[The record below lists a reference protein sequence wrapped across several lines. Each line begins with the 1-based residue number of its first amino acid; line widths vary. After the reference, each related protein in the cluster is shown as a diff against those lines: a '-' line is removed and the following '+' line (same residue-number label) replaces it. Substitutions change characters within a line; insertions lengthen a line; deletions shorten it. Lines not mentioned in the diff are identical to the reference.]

1 MKNKRRAFIGIDG
14 GGSKTLAVVI
24 DEEGHELGR
33 GFTASSNQACVGI
46 ARAAARI
53 CDAAAEAAQ
62 QAGVSPPFDAACL
75 GLAGVDRPDDRD
87 AVLRHLGGLAREIRI
102 GNDGELILGA
112 LDGGIGMAVIVGTG
126 SIALGRDASG
136 RSVRAGG
143 WGHVMGDEGSGYDLG
158 QRVLRHAVRA
168 ADHRG
173 PQTRLLDL
181 VMQHFGLEKPSDLT
195 GRVYPAEDKA
205 AIARLAHLVFQ
216 AAEEGDHIAHE
227 MLERGS
233 SELALMV
240 ATAAGAL
247 EFDDGK
253 IPLALSGSIALHVRP
268 YRDLMLEK
276 LRARVT
282 IGEVKLVDCPA
293 LGAAQAARRAWLEKH
308 SPFRLGSAPAA

>member
-1 MKNKRRAFIGIDG
+1 MKRRYFIGVDG
-14 GGSKTLAVVI
+14 GGSKTLAVVV
-24 DEEGHELGR
+24 DENGHEVGR
-33 GFTASSNQACVGI
+33 GFAASSNQACVGL

-62 QAGVSPPFDAACL
+62 QAGISPPFTSACL
-75 GLAGVDRPDDRD
+75 GLAGIDRPEDRD
-87 AVLRHLGGLAREIRI
+87 SILRHVASLAPEINL

-126 SIALGRDASG
+126 SIAIGRDALG

-173 PQTRLLDL
+173 PQTRLLGL
-181 VMQHFGLEKPSDLT
+181 VMQHFGITRPSDLT
-195 GRVYPAEDKA
+195 GRIYPADDKA

-216 AAEEGDHIAHE
+216 AAEEGDHIARE
-227 MLERGS
+227 MMERGS

-240 ATAAGAL
+240 GTAAREL
-247 EFDDGK
+247 EFADGK
-253 IPLALSGSIALHVRP
+253 LPLALSGSIALHVRP
-268 YRDLMLEK
+268 YRDMTIEK
-276 LRARVT
+276 LRARVALGA
-282 IGEVKLVDCPA
+282 IVLVDCPA
-293 LGAAQAARRAWLEKH
+293 LGAAQAARRAWFEKRA
-308 SPFRLGSAPAA
+308 PFRLGSIPAA